1 MMIKK
6 LRHYHLKKQN
16 LLQKAETG
24 EYPEILKNHIGL
36 HSTDYITPYI
46 SLWARV
52 QDFDPG
58 NLFDDINNRNAVRMR
73 AFRGTVFV
81 IHRDNLKMI
90 LGGSRH
96 FLKRVM
102 TDNINFGRKQG
113 ADLEKLEQQIISLIT
128 ENGPLTAGEIKKKFD
143 NKPDDMHFMIAMR
156 ILDMGGTLVRSS
168 QRYITDKVIIYEL
181 MTRWI
186 HDADFDNLNSDTA
199 LEDLIF
205 QYINKFGP
213 VCLEDICWWLPL
225 TKTFAKKFLER
236 LENKLI
242 RLSINDTEY
251 IMEKEDYNRF
261 ENFTYS
267 DRNTVINFLPYEDH
281 FPKAYNIRDWFLSE
295 EISPRVLS
303 VGMYKTDYGQL
314 RPTIWLNGE
323 IIGRWEIQWKDKDKS
338 EAEVEIVDINKKNV
352 TSGKVD
358 GLIETR
364 KKELKDFIN
373 EKLVAV
379 MKKRT

>member
-1 MMIKK
+1 M
-6 LRHYHLKKQN
+6 R
-16 LLQKAETG
+16 
-24 EYPEILKNHIGL
+24 
-36 HSTDYITPYI
+36 
-46 SLWARV
+46 
-52 QDFDPG
+52 DFDPG